1 MWYLVVYVISFVI
14 SSVVAFDQKPSIVFV
29 HLGEQIPEYL
39 FDATAQA
46 HLFNPTLPIIVIA
59 DQQALHNIDRSQRSY
74 ITYVACEQL
83 RVSNEHALFKKASKL
98 DRHGREGFWFK
109 ATERFFY
116 IDELMHQ
123 RNMQHVFHL
132 EYDNMLYAD
141 LLSLMPVFERYESI
155 AATFDADNRC
165 IPGFIYF
172 AHADAIHQLVTY
184 IAHAASYGLNDMEII
199 TAFKQSNGS
208 DQIDHLPIIMPEYI
222 DQYGLGNALGFTTMS
237 PEKYVHNI
245 QEFDS
250 IFDAAALGQ
259 FLGGIDP
266 RNGHSAPGFINET
279 CLFNPAKLQFQWLL
293 DDAGRKIPYAM
304 IHEKKYRINNLHIH
318 SKNLKAFCSG

>member
-1 MWYLVVYVISFVI
+1 MASAALAS
-14 SSVVAFDQKPSIVFV
+14 DQLPSIVFV
-29 HLGEQIPEYL
+29 YLGNHIPEYL

-46 HLFNPTLPIIVIA
+46 HLFNPASPIIVIA
-59 DQQALHNIDRSQRSY
+59 ERNAWQSVLAEPY
-74 ITYVACEQL
+74 ITYVACEDL
-83 RVSNEHALFKKASKL
+83 CESHEHVLFKKVSRL

-116 IDELMHQ
+116 IDELMQQ
-123 RNMQHVFHL
+123 RNMNYVFHL
-132 EYDNMLYAD
+132 EYDNMLYVE
-141 LLSLMPVFERYESI
+141 LLTLMPVFQRYENI

-172 AHADAIHQLVTY
+172 AKSDSLRCLVKYMVDVATR
-184 IAHAASYGLNDMEII
+184 GFNDMEVI
-199 TAFKQSNGS
+199 ASFKQVHGS
-208 DQIDHLPIIMPEYI
+208 EQIDHLPIIFPEYVCKH
-222 DQYGLGNALGFTTMS
+222 GLRSNLGFAT
-237 PEKYVHNI
+237 KYPAKYMHNI

-266 RNGHSAPGFINET
+266 SNGNSVPGFINET
-279 CLFNPAKLQFQWLL
+279 CLFNPARLIFEWNI
-293 DDAGRKIPYAM
+293 DDVGRKVPYAC

-318 SKNLKAFCSG
+318 SKNLKAFASC